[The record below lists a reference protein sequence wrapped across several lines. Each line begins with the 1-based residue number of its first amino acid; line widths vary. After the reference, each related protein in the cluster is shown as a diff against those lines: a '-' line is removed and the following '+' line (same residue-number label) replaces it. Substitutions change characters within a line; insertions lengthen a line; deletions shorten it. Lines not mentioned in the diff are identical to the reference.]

1 MKLKMG
7 TVSEAI
13 IRKIQKGSGT
23 LVSKEDN
30 ELLKEA
36 FAIINKAKTP
46 WGIIHEPWFEK
57 VNNVSALLGFVVGA
71 SVVGAAVGV
80 SKVIACKRAQNWV
93 EAIRCFV
100 CLTGPALPNL
110 NDTPDNIN
118 GMAVYLDGKI
128 VGTVFQVSDSER
140 QSVYFSPIEEDWA
153 TELQA
158 EWNNNRLNVT
168 FDFGEHP
175 GVYLDHKEKE
185 S

>member
-1 MKLKMG
+1 MKSKLKWPFNLMYE
-7 TVSEAI
+7 VN
-13 IRKIQKGSGT
+13 
-23 LVSKEDN
+23 KEIKDEHERLPETEEN
-30 ELLKEA
+30 APKDLLA
-36 FAIINKAKTP
+36 VIGVI
-46 WGIIHEPWFEK
+46 
-57 VNNVSALLGFVVGA
+57 VGA
-71 SVVGAAVGV
+71 SVVGAVVGV

-110 NDTPDNIN
+110 NDTPDDIN
-118 GMAVYLDGKI
+118 GMAVYLDSKI
-128 VGTVFQVSDSER
+128 VGTVFQVSYSSDSER

-175 GVYLDHKEKE
+175 GVYLNHKEKE